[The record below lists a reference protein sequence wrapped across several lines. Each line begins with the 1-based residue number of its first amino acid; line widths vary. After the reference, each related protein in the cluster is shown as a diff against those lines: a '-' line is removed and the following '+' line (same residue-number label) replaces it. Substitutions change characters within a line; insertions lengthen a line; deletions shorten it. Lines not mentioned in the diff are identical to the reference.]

1 MGGER
6 ENPTYEQ
13 VCSGATGHVE
23 VIEIDF
29 DESQISFQK
38 LLEVFF
44 KTHDL
49 TPLNLHGAVV
59 GTQYR
64 SVVFYHD
71 EAQKQAAIDFIA
83 ALESAQVFESPI
95 VTAVEPAS
103 KFWEAEAYHH
113 DYFNQNP
120 QNHFCQVVIAPKLS
134 KYLKSLN
141 H

>member
-1 MGGER
+1 M
-6 ENPTYEQ
+6 YK
-13 VCSGATGHVE
+13 C
-23 VIEIDF
+23 
-29 DESQISFQK
+29 
-38 LLEVFF
+38 FF
-44 KTHDL
+44 KRIL
-49 TPLNLHGAVV
+49 
-59 GTQYR
+59 
-64 SVVFYHD
+64 
-71 EAQKQAAIDFIA
+71 DFIA

-120 QNHFCQVVIAPKLS
+120 QNQFCQVVIAPKLS